1 MVTIMDS
8 KLYYECHVTVEP
20 VFDEQLANLK
30 TIARSFGFRVASLL
44 MQKRAEDSPER
55 SKYDTFMTAT
65 AKNYENLQESMI
77 QLIKALQVARY
88 TVWRYKIV
96 DTVIDSRIEDPH
108 GLLK

>member
-1 MVTIMDS
+1 
-8 KLYYECHVTVEP
+8 
-20 VFDEQLANLK
+20 
-30 TIARSFGFRVASLL
+30 

-88 TVWRYKIV
+88 TVW
-96 DTVIDSRIEDPH
+96 
-108 GLLK
+108 